1 VRLEKQLAALEG
13 GLEARDASVVLGMNA
28 KLGALGAELRE
39 SQRRLAQGSAA
50 SLREVEEAA
59 RTQAAAAAAEQSAAV
74 RRPLRSFWRPF

>member
-1 VRLEKQLAALEG
+1 MRLEKQLAALEG
-13 GLEARDASVVLGMNA
+13 GLQARDASVVLGMNA

-59 RTQAAAAAAEQSAAV
+59 RTQAAAAAEQSAAV
-74 RRPLRSFWRPF
+74 RRPLRPFWRPF